1 MKAGLALVFQQL
13 FNMLSLIA
21 AIADNN
27 CIGINNQ
34 LPWNIPEDM
43 KHFKEITKGKTVMMG
58 RKTFESILGYLG
70 KPLPGRKSIVIS
82 RNNDYKVPEGVE
94 VFSNWEDAVKKH
106 ADEEVFVIGG
116 ASLYAQTINAADT
129 LYITH
134 VDKKVDGD
142 TFFPVI
148 DASVWKETKR
158 EDHADFSFVTY
169 RKIEN

>member
-1 MKAGLALVFQQL
+1 
-13 FNMLSLIA
+13 MLSLIA
-21 AIADNN
+21 AIAKNN

-70 KPLPGRKSIVIS
+70 KPLPGRKNIIIS
-82 RNNDYKVPEGVE
+82 RNNAYKVPEGVE
-94 VFSNWEDAVKKH
+94 IFSNWEEAVKKH
-106 ADEEVFVIGG
+106 TDEEVFVIGG
-116 ASLYAQTINAADT
+116 ASLYAQTINSADT

-134 VDKKVDGD
+134 VNKEVNGD

-148 DASVWKETKR
+148 DESIWKKIDEEKH
-158 EDHADFSFVTY
+158 DGFSFVTY
-169 RKIEN
+169 IRH